1 MTLFAL
7 EDFSRL
13 LAGFGVTLKLTAAV
27 IAVSFPLGLL
37 FALGVKSRARPLRAT
52 SLAVVEVGRGAPA
65 LIILLFFYFGLPHV
79 NIVLPAF
86 LAAVLALSINAG
98 AYISEVMRAGIEGVP
113 HGQVEAAMAV
123 GLKRRDVLR
132 YIVIPQGVRIA
143 TPPLMGWTI
152 IIFQET
158 ALCYAIALPELMSK
172 AYEVGT
178 EDFNYLGALLI
189 ASLMYA
195 AVALPAAYIVR
206 MVEGR
211 MARGH

>member
-1 MTLFAL
+1 MTAL
-7 EDFSRL
+7 ATEDFSRL
-13 LAGFGVTLKLTAAV
+13 LEGFGVTLKLTAVV

-37 FALGVKSRARPLRAT
+37 FALGVRSKATPLRGA
-52 SLAVVEVGRGAPA
+52 SLFVVEVGRGAPA

-79 NIVLPAF
+79 GIVLPAF
-86 LAAVLALSINAG
+86 LAAVLALSLNAG
-98 AYISEVMRAGIEGVP
+98 AYISEIMRAGIEGVP

-123 GLKRRDVLR
+123 GLNRRDVLR
-132 YIVIPQGVRIA
+132 YVVVPQGVRIA

-152 IIFQET
+152 VIFQET
-158 ALCYAIALPELMSK
+158 ALCYAIALPELMSR

-178 EDFNYLGALLI
+178 EDFDYLGALLI
-189 ASLMYA
+189 ASAMYA
-195 AVALPAAYIVR
+195 AVALPAAHLVR